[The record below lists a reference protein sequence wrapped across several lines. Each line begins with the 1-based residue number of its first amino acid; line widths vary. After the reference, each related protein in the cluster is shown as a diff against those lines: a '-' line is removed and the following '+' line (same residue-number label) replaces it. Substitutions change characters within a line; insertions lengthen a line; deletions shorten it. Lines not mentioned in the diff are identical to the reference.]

1 VFCEFEASG
10 VEKLL
15 QFCFKGVTFGSLAF
29 YYVVM
34 LLDCCF
40 VVASASFSLVAP

>member
-1 VFCEFEASG
+1 VFYEFGANG

-15 QFCFKGVTFGSLAF
+15 HFCFKEVTFGSLAF

-40 VVASASFSLVAP
+40 AIASASFSLVVP